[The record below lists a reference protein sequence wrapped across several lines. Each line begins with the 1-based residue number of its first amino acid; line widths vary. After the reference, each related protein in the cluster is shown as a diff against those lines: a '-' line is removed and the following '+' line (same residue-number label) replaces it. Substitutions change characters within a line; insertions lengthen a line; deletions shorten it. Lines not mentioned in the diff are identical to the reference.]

1 MGGPGQDFDHL
12 LAAAA
17 RGDSSAMAEL
27 LNAIQ
32 PPLLH
37 FVASRLDPR
46 VASRIDP
53 ADVVQ
58 NALLSASR
66 RLAQFRECG
75 SIPFS
80 LWLNQIALEQIAY
93 VHRMH
98 IRSKKRSVCRELP
111 QVLLGEGSSRTK
123 SAIDD
128 AVSHEP
134 SASASVE
141 AEEQR
146 ACLEQGLENLPIHE
160 QNLLHLRFFEHLEFK
175 VVAEQLGITV
185 EALRMRQIRALRR
198 LRTLIRPDD
207 GQC

>member
-1 MGGPGQDFDHL
+1 MGGLGRDLNHL

-17 RGDSSAMAEL
+17 RGDSSAMADL
-27 LNAIQ
+27 LNAIE

-46 VASRIDP
+46 VAARVDP
-53 ADVVQ
+53 VDVVQ
-58 NALLSASR
+58 NALLCASR
-66 RLAQFRECG
+66 RLAQFLECG

-80 LWLNQIALEQIAY
+80 LWLNQIALEHIAY
-93 VHRMH
+93 EHRMH
-98 IRSKKRSVCRELP
+98 IRSKKRSVCREVP
-111 QVLLGEGSSRTK
+111 QVRLDDRSSHST
-123 SAIDD
+123 SARV
-128 AVSHEP
+128 AVSREP

-146 ACLEQGLENLPIHE
+146 ACLVQGLESLPIQE
-160 QNLLHLRFFEHLEFK
+160 RNLLHLRFFEHLGVK
-175 VVAEQLGITV
+175 VVADQLGISV

-198 LRTLIRPDD
+198 LRTRIRADD